1 MDPSVRHP
9 AGQWADATLVGPAPS
24 TRPYRTAYDVTSI
37 LLDQTAADAGK
48 LGYRRLAS
56 AISLARSRH
65 AGWVF
70 VTVRSG
76 ANPYDGLPSFWSRE
90 QAAIAQGCNG

>member
-1 MDPSVRHP
+1 M
-9 AGQWADATLVGPAPS
+9 
-24 TRPYRTAYDVTSI
+24 
-37 LLDQTAADAGK
+37 
-48 LGYRRLAS
+48 
-56 AISLARSRH
+56 H

>member
-1 MDPSVRHP
+1 MASP
-9 AGQWADATLVGPAPS
+9 AS
-24 TRPYRTAYDVTSI
+24 S
-37 LLDQTAADAGK
+37 LDQTAADAGK

-56 AISLARSRH
+56 AISRH

-76 ANPYDGLPSFWSRE
+76 ANPYDGLPRFWSRE
-90 QAAIAQGCNG
+90 QAAIAQGGNG